1 MNPTVKKLIRPI
13 ALLGAILSAAAMFMG
28 GQTQEAVGLV
38 MAALSAAPKE

>member
-1 MNPTVKKLIRPI
+1 MNPKVKQLIRPI
-13 ALLGAILSAAAMFMG
+13 AMIGAILSAAALFMS